1 MKELITVKNA
11 LLGTIGFVCNGCH
24 GFPMLGPNI
33 SDITIITVRN
43 VDYRF
48 IIRKISQS
56 EAINLLKNDVL
67 KIRGYTHKKFL
78 S

>member
-33 SDITIITVRN
+33 SHITVKN

-56 EAINLLKNDVL
+56 EAINLLTNDVL